1 MAPENPMSDT
11 NQIVAAVFHQMAAV
25 MQITGVDRFR
35 VNAFTRAARAAEA
48 LAEDLRAIGPDL
60 KALTAIDGIGK
71 GMGQRI
77 AAFLETGVMPG
88 HEELLES
95 VPEGLLALLEVPNLG
110 PKSIAVLWKEG
121 GVTSLDDL
129 KAKLNGDA
137 LAQLPGFGAK
147 TLEKLRK
154 SIAFSE
160 ATGGRVRIGEAM
172 PLAEAFVAA
181 LRDIEGVEAVGYAG
195 SLRRGRETIGDLDII
210 VAATGKH
217 AEVISDHF
225 VALAPVTEV
234 LAKCATKTSVRT
246 RDGLQ
251 ADLRIVEPR
260 HHGAALMYFTG
271 SKEHNIAMRQ
281 RAIERGMRLNE
292 YGLLDE
298 ADQYLGGATEEEV
311 FAALGLAWVPPE
323 LREDRGELTAAK
335 SDALPDLVTLDDIA
349 AELHAHTT
357 ASDGRWSIE
366 ELATEAAQRGF
377 HTVAV
382 TDHSRG
388 QVQANGLSIDRLE
401 SQIAEV
407 AEAKK
412 RLGKTIQLLAGSEVD
427 ILSDGDLDYP
437 DELLAQLDI
446 VVASPHA
453 ALSQRPEVATKRL
466 LKALENPYIHILGHP
481 TGRLINRREGL
492 RPDIKAIATAAAQR
506 GVALEIN
513 ASSWR
518 LDLRDVHVHVALEA
532 GARLAINTD
541 AHQKDNLDELR
552 YGMLTARRGGARR
565 QDVVN
570 CLSKSALLKWLKR
583 K

>member
-1 MAPENPMSDT
+1 
-11 NQIVAAVFHQMAAV
+11 
-25 MQITGVDRFR
+25 
-35 VNAFTRAARAAEA
+35 
-48 LAEDLRAIGPDL
+48 
-60 KALTAIDGIGK
+60 
-71 GMGQRI
+71 
-77 AAFLETGVMPG
+77 
-88 HEELLES
+88 
-95 VPEGLLALLEVPNLG
+95 
-110 PKSIAVLWKEG
+110 
-121 GVTSLDDL
+121 
-129 KAKLNGDA
+129 
-137 LAQLPGFGAK
+137 
-147 TLEKLRK
+147 
-154 SIAFSE
+154 
-160 ATGGRVRIGEAM
+160 
-172 PLAEAFVAA
+172 
-181 LRDIEGVEAVGYAG
+181 
-195 SLRRGRETIGDLDII
+195 
-210 VAATGKH
+210 
-217 AEVISDHF
+217 
-225 VALAPVTEV
+225 
-234 LAKCATKTSVRT
+234 
-246 RDGLQ
+246 
-251 ADLRIVEPR
+251 
-260 HHGAALMYFTG
+260 
-271 SKEHNIAMRQ
+271 
-281 RAIERGMRLNE
+281 
-292 YGLLDE
+292 
-298 ADQYLGGATEEEV
+298 
-311 FAALGLAWVPPE
+311 
-323 LREDRGELTAAK
+323 
-335 SDALPDLVTLDDIA
+335 LVTLDDIA

-357 ASDGRWSIE
+357 ASDGRWSID
-366 ELATEAAQRGF
+366 ELATEAARRGF

-492 RPDIKAIATAAAQR
+492 QPDIKAIATAAAQR
-506 GVALEIN
+506 DVALEIN